1 MYIMEERDHI
11 LWVEKYRPKTIDDC
25 ILPPSLKGIFNG
37 IVKSGDIPHLLLAGP
52 AGVGKTTV
60 ARALCNELDATYIV
74 INASDDRNIDTLR
87 VTVKQFASAISF
99 DGKRRVVILDEADY
113 LNPQTF
119 QPALRGVMEEF
130 SKNCSFIL
138 TCNYKNK
145 LIDPIHSRCAVKDF
159 RITKDDR
166 KGIIESIYKRV
177 VKILEAENV
186 EYDGKVL
193 ANLVVK
199 HFPDFRRI
207 LNELQSFSKING
219 RIDEG
224 ILAAS
229 GELNF
234 SKLYVAL
241 KDKNFNDV
249 RAWAADNSDND
260 PSRVYR
266 KLYEGLR
273 DQLEPKS
280 LPQSILILADYE
292 FKSAFSVD
300 PEINLLACLIQIM
313 VECRFA

>member
-1 MYIMEERDHI
+1 MEERDHI

-25 ILPPSLKGIFNG
+25 ILPPSLKGIFKG

-60 ARALCNELDATYIV
+60 ARALCSELDATYIV
-74 INASDDRNIDTLR
+74 INASDDRNIETLR

-145 LIDPIHSRCAVKDF
+145 LIEPIHSRCAVKDF

-166 KGIIESIYKRV
+166 KGIIENIYKRV
-177 VKILEAENV
+177 VKILESEKI
-186 EYDGKVL
+186 EYEGKVL

-219 RIDEG
+219 KIDEG
-224 ILAAS
+224 VLGAT

-234 SKLYVAL
+234 TKLYAAL
-241 KDKNFNDV
+241 REKNFNDV

-266 KLYEGLR
+266 KLYDGLK
-273 DQLEPKS
+273 DQLESKS

-292 FKSAFSVD
+292 FKAAFSVD

-313 VECRFA
+313 VDCRFA

>member
-1 MYIMEERDHI
+1 MEERDHI

>member
-1 MYIMEERDHI
+1 MEKREHI
-11 LWVEKYRPKTIDDC
+11 LWVEKYRPQIIEDC
-25 ILPPSLKGIFNG
+25 ILPSNLKGTFKG
-37 IVKSGDIPHLLLAGP
+37 IVKSGDIPHLLLSGP
-52 AGVGKTTV
+52 AGAGKTTV
-60 ARALCNELDATYIV
+60 ARALCNELDATYII

-87 VTVKQFASAISF
+87 TTVKQFASSISF

-113 LNPQTF
+113 LNPQSF
-119 QPALRGVMEEF
+119 QPALRSVMEEF

-145 LIDPIHSRCAVKDF
+145 LIEPIHSRCAVKDF
-159 RITKDDR
+159 RISKDER
-166 KGIIESIYKRV
+166 KVVIESIYKRI
-177 VKILEAENV
+177 VKILDTEHV

-199 HFPDFRRI
+199 HFPDFRRL

-234 SKLYVAL
+234 TKLYTAL
-241 KDKNFNDV
+241 KEKNFNEV
-249 RAWAADNSDND
+249 RVWVAENSDND

-266 KLYEGLR
+266 KLYDGLKE
-273 DQLEPKS
+273 QLEHKS
-280 LPQSILILADYE
+280 LPQAILILADYE
-292 FKSAFSVD
+292 FKAAFSVD

>member
-1 MYIMEERDHI
+1 MEERDHI
-11 LWVEKYRPKTIDDC
+11 LWVEKYRPRTIDDC
-25 ILPPSLKGIFNG
+25 ILPSSLKNTFKG
-37 IVKSGDIPHLLLAGP
+37 IVKSGDIPHLLLSGP

-145 LIDPIHSRCAVKDF
+145 LIEPIHSRCAVKDF
-159 RITKDDR
+159 RISKDE
-166 KGIIESIYKRV
+166 KKSTIENIYKRV
-177 VKILEAENV
+177 VKVLESEKI

-193 ANLVVK
+193 ATLVVK

-219 RIDEG
+219 KIDEG
-224 ILAAS
+224 ILSAS
-229 GELNF
+229 GEITF
-234 SKLYVAL
+234 SKLYSAL
-241 KDKNFNDV
+241 KQKNFNDV
-249 RAWAADNSDND
+249 RTWVAENSDND

-266 KLYEGLR
+266 KLYEGLK

-313 VECRFA
+313 VDCRFA